1 MRPQADSAPLTSVAG
16 VGGLCGLRS
25 KQTLVTGKQGTEES
39 GWRVRHQPPHPHQLT
54 QFPRTVGL
62 QPSTGT
68 GGNPRLLSA
77 ALPALPAATCKNGT
91 VLQPPQQTSVLSIR
105 KRPLPL
111 SGVQV
116 DRRREQGWG
125 PGHGH
130 CPLQNLCPARPA
142 AAHFLL
148 QGLPACCLFQ
158 GAFPDSTSP
167 GTPSCILD
175 LLSWQSQV
183 LFRGPSRC
191 WQPPLLPAPL
201 CESKMSRR
209 CTGKP

>member
-1 MRPQADSAPLTSVAG
+1 MEGAASTTPPPSADPVPKDGQAPALHGNRRKSSA
-16 VGGLCGLRS
+16 
-25 KQTLVTGKQGTEES
+25 TLGCSSCSHLQKWNS
-39 GWRVRHQPPHPHQLT
+39 PPTPT
-54 QFPRTVGL
+54 A
-62 QPSTGT
+62 
-68 GGNPRLLSA
+68 NLSS
-77 ALPALPAATCKNGT
+77 LPAQG
-91 VLQPPQQTSVLSIR
+91 QGLSNR

-111 SGVQV
+111 SGVQG
-116 DRRREQGWG
+116 DGRREQGWG
-125 PGHGH
+125 TGHGR
-130 CPLQNLCPARPA
+130 CPLQNLCPARPT
-142 AAHFLL
+142 AAHFLLL

-175 LLSWQSQV
+175 LLSGQSQL